1 MTLKRFEPSAQRF
14 FFLRKRD
21 KAVFRCKYILKNHDF
36 INLVVW
42 KNIIYLVW
50 NAELWKLFSKDPLPL
65 SKMIVIVK
73 QLFKINLSANPCK
86 NVKVN

>member
-1 MTLKRFEPSAQRF
+1 M
-14 FFLRKRD
+14 
-21 KAVFRCKYILKNHDF
+21 
-36 INLVVW
+36 

-73 QLFKINLSANPCK
+73 QLFKI
-86 NVKVN
+86 VKQLFYVLIHVKM